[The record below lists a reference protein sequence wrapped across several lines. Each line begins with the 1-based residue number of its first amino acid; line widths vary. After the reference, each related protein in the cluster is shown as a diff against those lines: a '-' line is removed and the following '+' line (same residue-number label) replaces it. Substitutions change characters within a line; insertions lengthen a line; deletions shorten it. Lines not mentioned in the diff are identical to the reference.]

1 MNKPIKRRLTPAYII
16 FYILFWPDTWRI
28 LIGLLAAV
36 LFTPHILTAD
46 MATAGRAMLYVM
58 VTAIGWALSNKPAVW
73 ITTQLKKMIL
83 K

>member
-36 LFTPHILTAD
+36 LFTPHILPAD

-58 VTAIGWALSNKPAVW
+58 VTVIGWALSNKPAVW